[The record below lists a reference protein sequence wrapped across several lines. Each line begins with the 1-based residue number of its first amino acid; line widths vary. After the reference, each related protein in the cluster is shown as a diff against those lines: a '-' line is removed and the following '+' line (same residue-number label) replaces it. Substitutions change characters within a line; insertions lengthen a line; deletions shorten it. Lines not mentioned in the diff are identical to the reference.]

1 MPTLLGNHQALIA
14 AGIDLSDFKSIAG
27 ADGTFKCTGLVGFEV
42 VETGG
47 GCRAL
52 RRNAGGL
59 YMLLT
64 SECGS
69 DVPEEEDWEDNLIGI
84 YREDDDSEV
93 MCMSAR
99 ELLDLINNETK
110 RIDSESHGSLGPDG
124 NRC

>member
-1 MPTLLGNHQALIA
+1 MPALIETQQTLTA
-14 AGIDLSDFKSIAG
+14 VEFVLSDIKSIVG
-27 ADGTFKCTGLVGFEV
+27 ADGTLKCTGLEGFEV

-47 GCRAL
+47 GCLAL
-52 RRNAGGL
+52 RRDAGEL

-69 DVPEEEDWEDNLIGI
+69 DVPDEEDWEENLIGI

-99 ELLDLINNETK
+99 ELLDLINTETQREVSK
-110 RIDSESHGSLGPDG
+110 SQGSKS
-124 NRC
+124 

>member
-1 MPTLLGNHQALIA
+1 MPTLLENNQTLIA
-14 AGIDLSDFKSIAG
+14 AGFDLSNFKSIAG
-27 ADGTFKCTGLVGFEV
+27 DDGTLKCTELEGFDV

-52 RRNAGGL
+52 RRDAGGL

-69 DVPEEEDWEDNLIGI
+69 DVPEEEDWEGNLIGI

-93 MCMSAR
+93 MCTSAR
-99 ELLDLINNETK
+99 ELLDLINNDTK
-110 RIDSESHGSLGPDG
+110 RIDSESQDS
-124 NRC
+124 